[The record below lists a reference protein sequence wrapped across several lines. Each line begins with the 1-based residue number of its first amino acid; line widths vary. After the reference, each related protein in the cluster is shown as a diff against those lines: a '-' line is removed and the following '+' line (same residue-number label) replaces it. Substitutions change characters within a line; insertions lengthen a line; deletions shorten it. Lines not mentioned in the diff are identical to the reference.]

1 MRLTT
6 GGLLQERNMLDNES
20 KALHFYNEKF
30 RELVNGKAQRHGGRD
45 DSFFDYIKCALKLNN
60 PEDWFFIC
68 SSMDIVNDSLLGIE
82 NFIRFGMDGP
92 TRYDDLGEKYI
103 RLYGALNAT
112 YIQQQAILNL
122 HRISNTPD
130 LTLAERKVNALSIRD
145 ARHKLGAHSVDYENR
160 QTSKI
165 ESFVPV
171 RLTLGGMRCE
181 YFNNNTLSSS
191 SIDLSAALLEH
202 LSLMNDM
209 YCSIYEKFAK
219 TIYKS
224 NNEKYEKLIDELSTG
239 KVFRSGGIVI
249 RNENGER
256 IFVTSFVEA

>member
-1 MRLTT
+1 
-6 GGLLQERNMLDNES
+6 MLANEC
-20 KALHFYNEKF
+20 KALHFYNDKF
-30 RELVNGKAQRHGGRD
+30 RELVNGKAQRHEGGD
-45 DSFFDYIKCALKLNN
+45 DSFSDYIKRALKLNK
-60 PEDWFFIC
+60 PEDWSFIC

-130 LTLAERKVNALSIRD
+130 LTLAEGKVNALSIRD

-160 QTSKI
+160 QTSQT

-171 RLTLGGMRCE
+171 RFSLGGMRCE
-181 YFNNNTLSSS
+181 YFNNSTLSSS

-209 YCSIYEKFAK
+209 YFSIYEKFAK
-219 TIYKS
+219 TIYKP
-224 NNEKYEKLIDELSTG
+224 NQAKYEELIDELSDG

-249 RNENGER
+249 RNANGDR
-256 IFVTSFVEA
+256 VLVTSFVGA